1 MARRKSSS
9 KKAVSLFP
17 FLDIL
22 ACVIGNLILII
33 TTVVLD
39 QMDSKPLADAARL
52 ENLRQETVRQSAR
65 RAELEK
71 QLQELRQS
79 AGDVDERI
87 AQAQQQVD
95 EAKRKFD
102 EANRQLAAAEAA
114 PTATVQPPTPKELER
129 LQAQRRKIDEE
140 IARIE
145 AEILERKTT
154 PERAIVLLPPASG
167 GAGPTRGIFVEVTSD
182 RLVVHQDKQP
192 WEVPAAKI
200 AGDLKFQEL
209 LNRIED
215 DDQAIITFLV
225 RPNGIATLRVAERTA
240 AAQDVRTGRVP
251 LPGDGKLDLSTS
263 P

>member
-52 ENLRQETVRQSAR
+52 ENLREETVQQSAR

-102 EANRQLAAAEAA
+102 EANKQLAAAEAA
-114 PTATVQPPTPKELER
+114 PTTTMQAPTPEELEK

-140 IARIE
+140 IAQIE
-145 AEILERKTT
+145 AEILERQKT

-167 GAGPTRGIFVEVTSD
+167 GGGPTRGIFVEVTSD
-182 RLVVHQDKQP
+182 RLIVHQGEQP
-192 WEVPAAKI
+192 WEVPAAQI
-200 AGDLKFQEL
+200 AADPKFAEL
-209 LNRIED
+209 LKGIQN

-225 RPNGIATLRVAERTA
+225 RPNGIATLRLAENA
-240 AAQDVRTGRVP
+240 AAAHDVRTGRVP
-251 LPGDGKLDLSTS
+251 LPGDGKLDLSTG